1 MEEMYA
7 PNDES
12 LHQSH
17 DAFFCEWFSKDKYA
31 IELAQLAL
39 GENANVLLDW
49 SSFHLESTALSEAQG
64 RKRQADLLCSV
75 TLNKHQSP
83 GRVYLLLEHKSHQ
96 DKATLS
102 QLFEYQLLARRSHRG
117 AVISSIVYHGREREW
132 NGGSGFQ
139 DVFLKLHP
147 ESISLLNHLF
157 AVSAD
162 CLVLNLRD
170 DAVLERTGGLSCRV
184 ILYILSKIWRLDD
197 ERVAEAF
204 RIGLTIESDEERTE
218 MIRSVTR
225 YIRRKYPSYDWQR
238 LEQIERET
246 IVEEKRIMAQVMT
259 LAELEKQE
267 YMKQGIEQGIERGI
281 EQGYSDATRNIT
293 LNLIRE
299 GLGAETICKFTGLS
313 LDDVK
318 KLQNDVH

>member
-7 PNDES
+7 ANDES

-49 SSFHLESTALSEAQG
+49 SSFHLESTALTEARG

-75 TLNKHQSP
+75 NFNKHHSTE
-83 GRVYLLLEHKSHQ
+83 RVYLLLEHKSHQ
-96 DKATLS
+96 DKSTLS
-102 QLFEYQLLARRSHRG
+102 QLFEYQLLARRSHCG

-132 NGGSGFQ
+132 NGGSGIQ

-225 YIRRKYPSYDWQR
+225 YIRRKYPYTTGRDWNR
-238 LEQIERET
+238 LNG
-246 IVEEKRIMAQVMT
+246 KR
-259 LAELEKQE
+259 
-267 YMKQGIEQGIERGI
+267 
-281 EQGYSDATRNIT
+281 
-293 LNLIRE
+293 
-299 GLGAETICKFTGLS
+299 
-313 LDDVK
+313 
-318 KLQNDVH
+318 